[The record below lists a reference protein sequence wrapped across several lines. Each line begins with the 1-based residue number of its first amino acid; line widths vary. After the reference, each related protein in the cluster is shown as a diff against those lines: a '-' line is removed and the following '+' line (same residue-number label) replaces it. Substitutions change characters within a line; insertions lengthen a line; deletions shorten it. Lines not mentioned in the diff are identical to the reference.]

1 MTPRPGIWLGG
12 PVAIAL
18 LLWLASGVA
27 SAQRSVADLLGRPAT
42 PQGETKPYLEELMLY
57 GYVENS
63 FVGNLRRTGRGDVNE
78 LRFYDHDNGYT
89 FNAAE
94 LSVKKDPSERYRLGY
109 GVVVTAG
116 LDSQK
121 NHSLGIFRDR
131 DDQGPFFRNTEK
143 FDLPEAYASFLVPM
157 GNGLTLKA
165 GKWATLI
172 GYESYESPKNLNFSR
187 DFLYTIGTPYTHTGA
202 LATYPF
208 ARWLTVTLGFTNG
221 WDAADNNNG
230 YLRAIGQVAFIPSDK
245 LSVTTSFH
253 VGPEQ
258 NRSQMRDG
266 VNHRWIVDTTILYTG
281 IDKLTLAANFDF
293 AGEQNDPALVALG
306 TRRHNDARWGGIAGY
321 VAYDWT
327 KALRTVLRAEYFG
340 DPQGV
345 RSSETVAPGHN
356 VDLVS
361 LTATVEYKIWRG
373 LVGRLEYR
381 HDEASRKAFSLQNHG
396 LTPTSHAQDTMT
408 AALYYSFF

>member
-1 MTPRPGIWLGG
+1 VTLRAGTLLGG
-12 PVAIAL
+12 LALSLWL
-18 LLWLASGVA
+18 LLLGPGG
-27 SAQRSVADLLGRPAT
+27 AQAQQSVADLLGRPAT
-42 PQGETKPYLEELMLY
+42 PEGEAKSYLEELMLY
-57 GYVENS
+57 SYIENS
-63 FVGNLRRTGRGDVNE
+63 LVWNLRTTGRGDVNE

-94 LSVKKDPSERYRLGY
+94 LSLKKDPSERYRLGY

-131 DDQGPFFRNTEK
+131 DDQGPLFRNTEK
-143 FDLPEAYASFLVPM
+143 FDLPEAYASFLVPV
-157 GNGLTLKA
+157 GDGLTLKA

-172 GYESYESPKNLNFSR
+172 GYEGYESPKNLNFSR
-187 DFLYTIGTPYTHTGA
+187 DFLYTLGTPYTHTGA

-208 ARWLTVTLGFTNG
+208 AKWLTVTLGFTNG
-221 WDAADNNNG
+221 WDNADNNNG
-230 YLRAIGQVAFIPSDK
+230 YLRAIGQVAFTPSDK
-245 LSVTTSFH
+245 FSITTSFH

-266 VNHRWIVDTTILYTG
+266 VNSRWIVDTTILYTG

-306 TRRHNDARWGGIAGY
+306 TRTDNDSRWGGIAGY
-321 VAYDWT
+321 VAYDWM
-327 KALRTVLRAEYFG
+327 KALRTVLRAEYFS

-345 RSSETVAPGHN
+345 RSSETVTPGHN

-361 LTATVEYKIWRG
+361 LTATIEYKIWRS

-381 HDEASRKAFSLQNHG
+381 HDEASRRAFSLQNHG